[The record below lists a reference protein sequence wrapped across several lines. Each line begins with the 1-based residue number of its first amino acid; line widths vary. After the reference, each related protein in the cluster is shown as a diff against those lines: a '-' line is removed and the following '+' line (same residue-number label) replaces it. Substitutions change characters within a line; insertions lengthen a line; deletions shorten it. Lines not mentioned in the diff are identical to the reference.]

1 MISIGFLG
9 LGKMGSVMAP
19 LLIEAGYDLSVWNRN
34 AEKANNLVSLGAKL
48 VSSPAALAS
57 TADVVVSMLADDA
70 AVIAVYEG
78 PDGLLSVPVN
88 GKLFI
93 DMSTLRPPTVHYLA
107 KQVQDSGASFVDA
120 PVSGTVAPAKIG
132 KLLVLCGASKEDF
145 ERAQPILDIFG
156 RRIVHAGPVGQGP
169 LLKLVVNLPLAVY
182 WGSLAEAIAMGN
194 EGGLDLN
201 LMLDTIQDSSAALAV
216 LGLKIP
222 TILGEPSPVA
232 FDVAS
237 MKKDLLSML
246 DTGENFG
253 VPMPATNGVLETYS
267 ATLDD
272 GYGDADAVEIIRYI
286 TEKVTQSR

>member
-78 PDGLLSVPVN
+78 PDGLLSIPVN

-156 RRIVHAGPVGQGP
+156 RRIVHAGPVGQGT

>member
-78 PDGLLSVPVN
+78 PDGLLSIPVN

-132 KLLVLCGASKEDF
+132 KLLVLCGASKDDF

-156 RRIVHAGPVGQGP
+156 RRIVHAGPVGQGT

>member
-132 KLLVLCGASKEDF
+132 KLLVLCGASKDDF

-156 RRIVHAGPVGQGP
+156 RRIVHAGPVGQGT

>member
-34 AEKANNLVSLGAKL
+34 AEQANNLVSLGAKL

-156 RRIVHAGPVGQGP
+156 RRIVHAGPVGQGT

>member
-156 RRIVHAGPVGQGP
+156 RRIVHAGPVGQGT

-272 GYGDADAVEIIRYI
+272 GYGDADAVEIIRFI

>member
-156 RRIVHAGPVGQGP
+156 RRIVHAGPVGQGT

>member
-57 TADVVVSMLADDA
+57 TADVVVSMLSDDA

-78 PDGLLSVPVN
+78 PDGLLSIPVN

-132 KLLVLCGASKEDF
+132 KLLVLCGASKDDF

-156 RRIVHAGPVGQGP
+156 RRIVHAGPVGQGT

-237 MKKDLLSML
+237 MKKDLRSML